1 MPDRPSREYRLA
13 HGPDGLTL
21 LEPVSDPPEA
31 PEEPAL
37 PAPAAAPRR
46 ASLAPGRMVAWATVA
61 AALLGAGGV
70 SELLRAWRG
79 DGAAEAVAELRDEV
93 RAERAETRS
102 RIDAMAS
109 ELAAL
114 QRRQEAEDAAVRAR
128 SAEVR
133 SYLTQA
139 RPDAKGA
146 LRALGE

>member
-1 MPDRPSREYRLA
+1 MPDRPSQEFRIA
-13 HGPDGLTL
+13 HMADGERVL
-21 LEPVSDPPEA
+21 LPPSDPPED
-31 PEEPAL
+31 PAI
-37 PAPAAAPRR
+37 PTPSPAPRR

-70 SELLRAWRG
+70 SELLRSWRG

-102 RIDAMAS
+102 RIDAMS
-109 ELAAL
+109 RELSAL
-114 QRRQEAEDAAVRAR
+114 QRRQEAEDAAARAR

-146 LRALGE
+146 LKA